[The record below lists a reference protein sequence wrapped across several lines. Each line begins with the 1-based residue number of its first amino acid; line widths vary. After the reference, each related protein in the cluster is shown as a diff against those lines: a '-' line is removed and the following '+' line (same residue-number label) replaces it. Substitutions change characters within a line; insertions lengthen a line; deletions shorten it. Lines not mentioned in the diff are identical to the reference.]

1 LVSLALGELFD
12 GLDDGVWDVSSAE
25 FTIVQHA
32 GDANQDLFVQD
43 GVVQQAQQLS
53 DEVMVVLLRLFYEV
67 VGVLVEQVQQVGG
80 LWCWRQQSVE
90 ILY

>member
-1 LVSLALGELFD
+1 MVSLALGELFD